1 MARNVIEVIARGR
14 DFVSPALGKISTSLG
29 KLQKSVFSLQGAFV
43 ALGTGFAGQRI
54 KDLALFTANVDLLR
68 LSMEQLARV
77 NGVNIKFL
85 NATVTVM
92 KSLGVATDDAIR
104 TLNSFIRLNLDLTK
118 ATKFVRVAQDLA
130 VISQKTTSKVVE
142 QLTRGITTLNARMLR
157 SAGVFFTSQQASK
170 EWAEANDRTVAS
182 MSVAE
187 KQAAVLNKIIED
199 GAKVAGAYEASLS
212 LAGKKVLQLDRL
224 WKEAKLAIGEFT
236 QEGLRIG
243 VESIQDYLKS
253 IVLLRES
260 GRLDEFGKS
269 MTNALVTIVNT
280 IKGFTKAI
288 ISSGKFLFEW
298 RKAIL
303 LVVGAFIGLK
313 IISSVIGSI
322 NSLNAALLAS
332 QGSALV
338 PFITSVQTL
347 TTEIGLLQAASIS
360 AATALT
366 IFGTGLAG
374 LGIGA
379 AIGKVIG
386 SSELLRKTFNDFFKD
401 SPKVQKFVD
410 NWVFGWAQ
418 IAEAEKI
425 VTEAAITN
433 AELRIKIRLA
443 EAKKTISQLAKVEA
457 ARRASANAELQFNKI
472 LANASKL
479 KDTIFL
485 TGIQK
490 KIKSLAE
497 LEQNLINVTASK
509 AFQDIFKAKEDLAEG
524 FIGPVSQ
531 EAIAAQEA
539 HNEAVKAAL
548 ETLKTLRALRA
559 KAQEE
564 ELARLDQLK
573 EQKERLRQEELQ
585 KVADHGNLLAE
596 VMAARLELFVAN
608 AKSSVAVMGDAILAV
623 SEQIKSSIDNTL
635 TALITQ
641 SQTMEQI
648 WTSLWRSMLRTVIS
662 AITQIITQQLVMLTA
677 QLLGIKTQAIAETA
691 SNAAEIYGNSFAS
704 AAAIPKIGF
713 AIAPGEAKK
722 NVAIFLSEV
731 GGIAAAGGVIG
742 SGITALAEGG
752 IVDRPTLALI
762 GEAGPEVIAPL
773 DKIGGSSIT
782 IQKMEL
788 FPNITDGEFLM
799 DLPRTTLERWAR
811 EELIPVFNTLNDRNI
826 RPERGIG

>member
-14 DFVSPALGKISTSLG
+14 DFVSPALGKISASLG

-85 NATVTVM
+85 DATVTVM

-199 GAKVAGAYEASLS
+199 GTKVAGAYEASLS

-236 QEGLRIG
+236 QEGLKIG

-260 GRLDEFGKS
+260 GKLDEFGKS
-269 MTNALVTIVNT
+269 MTSTLITIVNT
-280 IKGFTKAI
+280 IKGLTEAL
-288 ISSGKFLFEW
+288 ISSGQFLFEW
-298 RKAIL
+298 RKTIL
-303 LVVGAFIGLK
+303 LVAGAFVGLK

-338 PFITSVQTL
+338 PFLRSVQIL
-347 TTEIGLLQAASIS
+347 TTELGIFQAASIS

-366 IFGTGLAG
+366 IFGTAIAGLA
-374 LGIGA
+374 IGG
-379 AIGKVIG
+379 AIGKIIG
-386 SSELLRKTFNDFFKD
+386 SSESLRETFNEFFKD

-410 NWVFGWAQ
+410 DWVFGWAQ

-443 EAKKTISQLAKVEA
+443 EAKKAQKELAIEEQ
-457 ARRASANAELQFNKI
+457 ARRKINENLSRFSTALDAVLKLRDKNLSKGQKELIQLDKLRATLLETSEALVKI
-472 LANASKL
+472 DPEIINIEELTKQLVIIENL
-479 KDTIFL
+479 KD
-485 TGIQK
+485 Q
-490 KIKSLAE
+490 
-497 LEQNLINVTASK
+497 
-509 AFQDIFKAKEDLAEG
+509 
-524 FIGPVSQ
+524 SQ
-531 EAIAAQEA
+531 EKET
-539 HNEAVKAAL
+539 ERLRTL
-548 ETLKTLRALRA
+548 E
-559 KAQEE
+559 
-564 ELARLDQLK
+564 